1 VGVNNVMGSYFLSHL
16 HLLGGGI
23 VGYVFPFIFV
33 LSLVVFF
40 HELGHFLIAR
50 WCGVRVVVFSIGFG
64 PEIVGFNDRHGT
76 RWKISAIPLGGFVK
90 FLGDDNAAST
100 PDNAALAKMDA
111 GERAQSFM
119 FQPVLKRAAIVVAGP
134 VANFLLAIVIFAA
147 VFMVYGKQ
155 TMSARVDA
163 VQAGSAAAAAGFEPG
178 DVVVAINGRAIDN
191 FTQMQRIVGES
202 AGEALQVTVQRNGAT
217 LALTAT
223 PALQEKKDVFGN
235 VRRIG
240 ILGIQRSPAPED
252 LRFQPVAPLQAV
264 WLGVEE
270 SWDVVDQTL
279 SYIGGVIIGRK
290 SADQLGGPIRI
301 AQMSGQVASLGFVV
315 LLHFSGMLSV
325 SIGLL
330 NLFPI
335 PLLDGG
341 HLLFYLI
348 EGVRGR
354 PLSERAQEVGFRIGL
369 AIVLMLM
376 IFATFNDIVHLTTS

>member
-1 VGVNNVMGSYFLSHL
+1 MGSYFLSHL

-23 VGYVFPFIFV
+23 VGYLVPFVFV

-40 HELGHFLIAR
+40 HELGHFLVAR
-50 WCGVRVVVFSIGFG
+50 WCGVRVMVFSIGFG

-90 FLGDDNAAST
+90 FLGDDSAAST

-111 GERAQSFM
+111 EERAHSFM
-119 FQPVLKRAAIVVAGP
+119 FQSVPKRAAIVVAGP
-134 VANFLLAIVIFAA
+134 VANFILAIVIFAA

-163 VQAGSAAAAAGFEPG
+163 VQPGSAAAAAGFEAG
-178 DVVVAINGRAIDN
+178 DLVVSIDGQAVDN
-191 FTQMQRIVGES
+191 FAQMQRIVGES
-202 AGEALQVTVQRNGAT
+202 AGET
-217 LALTAT
+217 LAIVVRRDGAMKVLKAT

-252 LRFQPVAPLQAV
+252 LKSQPVALPQAV
-264 WLGVEE
+264 WLGVQE

-279 SYIGGVIIGRK
+279 TYVGGVIIGRK

-301 AQMSGQVASLGFVV
+301 AQMSGQVATLGFVV

>member
-1 VGVNNVMGSYFLSHL
+1 
-16 HLLGGGI
+16 
-23 VGYVFPFIFV
+23 
-33 LSLVVFF
+33 
-40 HELGHFLIAR
+40 
-50 WCGVRVVVFSIGFG
+50 VFSIGFG
-64 PEIVGFNDRHGT
+64 PELVGFNDRHGT

-100 PDNAALAKMDA
+100 PDKAALANMDA
-111 GERAQSFM
+111 GERTHSFM
-119 FQPVLKRAAIVVAGP
+119 FQPVWKRAAIVVAGP

-163 VQAGSAAAAAGFEPG
+163 VQPGSAAAAAGFEPG
-178 DVVVAINGRAIDN
+178 DIVVAIDGHAIDS

-202 AGEALQVTVQRNGAT
+202 AGETLQITVQRDGAART
-217 LALTAT
+217 LAAT

-252 LRFQPVAPLQAV
+252 LKSQPVAPLQAV

>member
-1 VGVNNVMGSYFLSHL
+1 MGSYFLSHL

-23 VGYVFPFIFV
+23 VGYLVPFIFV

-40 HELGHFLIAR
+40 HELGHFLVAR
-50 WCGVRVVVFSIGFG
+50 WCGVQVMVFSIGFG

-76 RWKISAIPLGGFVK
+76 RWRISAIPLGGFVK

-100 PDNAALAKMDA
+100 PDNVALAKMDE
-111 GERAQSFM
+111 GERARSFM
-119 FQPVLKRAAIVVAGP
+119 FQSVPKRAAIVVAGP
-134 VANFLLAIVIFAA
+134 VANFILAIVIFAA

-163 VQAGSAAAAAGFEPG
+163 VQPGSAAAAAGFEPG
-178 DVVVAINGRAIDN
+178 DLVVSIDGHAIDD
-191 FTQMQRIVGES
+191 FAQMQRIVGES
-202 AGEALQVTVQRNGAT
+202 AGETLAITVQRDGAT
-217 LALTAT
+217 KTLKAI

-252 LRFQPVAPLQAV
+252 LKSQPVALPQAV
-264 WLGVEE
+264 WLGVKE
-270 SWDVVDQTL
+270 SWDVIDQTL
-279 SYIGGVIIGRK
+279 SYVGGVIIGRK

-341 HLLFYLI
+341 HLLFYSI
-348 EGVRGR
+348 EGIRGR